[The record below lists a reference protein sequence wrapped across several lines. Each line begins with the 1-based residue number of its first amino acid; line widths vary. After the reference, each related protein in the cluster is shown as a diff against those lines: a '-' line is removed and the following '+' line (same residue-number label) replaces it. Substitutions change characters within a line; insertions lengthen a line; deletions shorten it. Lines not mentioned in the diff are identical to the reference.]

1 MLDAK
6 LILSDDQAITT
17 SADSTNVIDL
27 GAYEEAL
34 GEEENL
40 RLKIVVSEDFD
51 SAAEDGTLKIQCLHS
66 NESESK
72 DPPELWSESTTFPE
86 NVLVAGYTIMDIG
99 LPTYHQRY
107 MSVYYIVAG
116 SGNFTSGKVNAYIYA
131 R

>member
-6 LILSDDQAITT
+6 LIFSDDQAITAT
-17 SADSTNVIDL
+17 AVSTNVIDL

-40 RLKIVVSEDFD
+40 RLRVTVSEDFD
-51 SAAEDGTLKIQCLHS
+51 SAADDGTLTVQCLQDGDATPS
-66 NESESK
+66 DQWAESMAV
-72 DPPELWSESTTFPE
+72 PEAT
-86 NVLVAGYTIMDIG
+86 LVAGYTIMDIG

-107 MSVYYIVAG
+107 MSVNYVVAG